1 MKKSQEKI
9 IFIGR
14 PFADQLMDEQR
25 TYTQSNIEMEQDEV
39 FQEFLAINQLTN
51 NRSNLIIFGPEN
63 FMYWYGVTVTNE
75 VEVPQGLMKFVLPQA
90 EVAIEEI
97 PDQNLSYF
105 SQPLNSVLPP
115 FFQKISNQGIPIYE
129 NPGDS
134 STPYF
139 LQELNL
145 ITKKLTQMIYL
156 KASN

>member
-1 MKKSQEKI
+1 MKKIQEKI

-14 PFADQLMDEQR
+14 PFADKLMDEQR

-39 FQEFLAINQLTN
+39 FQEFLASNHLTN
-51 NRSNLIIFGPEN
+51 KRSSLIVFGPEN

-75 VEVPQGLMKFVLPQA
+75 VEVSRGLMQFVLPQA

-97 PDQNLSYF
+97 SNQNLSYF
-105 SQPLNSVLPP
+105 SQPLNSILPS
-115 FFQKISNQGIPIYE
+115 FFQKISDQGIPIYE

-139 LQELNL
+139 LQELDL
-145 ITKKLTQMIYL
+145 MTKKMTQMIYL
-156 KASN
+156 KASK